1 MYKRQNY
8 NLYLA
13 ATYFQSKF
21 KEGVTRQWLDD
32 ADRVVYE
39 KDVDA
44 KIRGF
49 ELVAQYGIDLPV
61 GRITP
66 SLAYVQ
72 HKAKLDSVNDVVGNV
87 RYIGHK
93 VSSPLAKYVSLG
105 ATYDLNKNFSAI
117 VEYKFNLLD
126 RKDIGAALNT
136 ETQRDRHLNKPGTKD
151 VLGVGLI
158 YQF

>member
-1 MYKRQNY
+1 MNFRHNDIHYT
-8 NLYLA
+8 A
-13 ATYFQSKF
+13 S
-21 KEGVTRQWLDD
+21 
-32 ADRVVYE
+32 
-39 KDVDA
+39 
-44 KIRGF
+44 
-49 ELVAQYGIDLPV
+49 GI
-61 GRITP
+61 
-66 SLAYVQ
+66 
-72 HKAKLDSVNDVVGNV
+72 
-87 RYIGHK
+87 
-93 VSSPLAKYVSLG
+93 SSPLAKYVSLG